1 MENYYVKQ
9 DFGSGGGGNR
19 WEMNEMIV
27 KRSFV
32 APTSV
37 LAKPVAKTLNSKFI
51 LLMTYSPLRDL
62 FCSDILFKSPPS
74 SQHLDDSKD
83 YLGKVV
89 HENIA

>member
-27 KRSFV
+27 KRTFV

-37 LAKPVAKTLNSKFI
+37 FATSVAPHPHQSFGWIGDTTEF
-51 LLMTYSPLRDL
+51 
-62 FCSDILFKSPPS
+62 
-74 SQHLDDSKD
+74 
-83 YLGKVV
+83 
-89 HENIA
+89 

>member
-37 LAKPVAKTLNSKFI
+37 LAKPV
-51 LLMTYSPLRDL
+51 
-62 FCSDILFKSPPS
+62 
-74 SQHLDDSKD
+74 
-83 YLGKVV
+83 VV
-89 HENIA
+89 LHSHQSFWVGW